1 MTGCCGRSAGFT
13 PWARSA
19 PPWRPPESRVSKS
32 LLDLIYGL
40 PGQALSQWQESL
52 SAAVDLEP
60 EHLSCYGLKVEE
72 GTPLFARRESA
83 DLPDDDAQA
92 EMYLY
97 AVEFLAQYG
106 YRQYEISNFA
116 KPGRE
121 SRHNLKYWTLGGS
134 TRASAPG
141 RTPTSAA
148 PATPTSGIWRAT
160 SGASGTTPMPR
171 RASGFPPLERD
182 TEWLMLRARTVQGL
196 DPKEFETRFRR
207 RFTCFLPFFEECR
220 PGYAVEEA
228 GCWRLTP
235 KGFLVSN
242 QIIGGLLDA
251 LAQEK
256 RQRADAAAREIFG
269 SAWTERSCFM
279 HIYSTG
285 QWVLLFFFY
294 CFCGW
299 VWESCYVSLCQRR
312 WVNRGFLHGPLLPI
326 YGFGAILILFVTLPV
341 ENDLRLVWLLGM
353 LAATALEYV
362 VGAAMERLFQVRYWD
377 YSKHRFNLHGYI
389 CLSSSI
395 AWGFFSIL
403 LVRFVHPPVGRLLA
417 DVPSWVVDPLAL
429 ALTAAFTVDVV
440 RSVQAALDLRE
451 MLVKL
456 TEENEDLRRLARRA
470 EIIAA
475 FAEDDLRRFRERTEV
490 DTARAYS
497 GGAAGGPGRPAQP
510 PPGAD

>member
-1 MTGCCGRSAGFT
+1 
-13 PWARSA
+13 
-19 PPWRPPESRVSKS
+19 
-32 LLDLIYGL
+32 
-40 PGQALSQWQESL
+40 
-52 SAAVDLEP
+52 
-60 EHLSCYGLKVEE
+60 
-72 GTPLFARRESA
+72 
-83 DLPDDDAQA
+83 
-92 EMYLY
+92 
-97 AVEFLAQYG
+97 
-106 YRQYEISNFA
+106 
-116 KPGRE
+116 
-121 SRHNLKYWTLGGS
+121 
-134 TRASAPG
+134 
-141 RTPTSAA
+141 
-148 PATPTSGIWRAT
+148 
-160 SGASGTTPMPR
+160 
-171 RASGFPPLERD
+171 
-182 TEWLMLRARTVQGL
+182 
-196 DPKEFETRFRR
+196 
-207 RFTCFLPFFEECR
+207 
-220 PGYAVEEA
+220 
-228 GCWRLTP
+228 
-235 KGFLVSN
+235 
-242 QIIGGLLDA
+242 
-251 LAQEK
+251 
-256 RQRADAAAREIFG
+256 
-269 SAWTERSCFM
+269 M

-299 VWESCYVSLCQRR
+299 VWESCDVSLCQRR
-312 WVNRGFLHGPLLPI
+312 WVNRGFLHRPLLPI

-490 DTARAYS
+490 DTLQERIQAGLREAQAARRSRRQERIERCLPAPHQRQA
-497 GGAAGGPGRPAQP
+497 GGALRHC
-510 PPGAD
+510 

>member
-1 MTGCCGRSAGFT
+1 
-13 PWARSA
+13 
-19 PPWRPPESRVSKS
+19 
-32 LLDLIYGL
+32 
-40 PGQALSQWQESL
+40 
-52 SAAVDLEP
+52 
-60 EHLSCYGLKVEE
+60 
-72 GTPLFARRESA
+72 
-83 DLPDDDAQA
+83 
-92 EMYLY
+92 
-97 AVEFLAQYG
+97 
-106 YRQYEISNFA
+106 
-116 KPGRE
+116 
-121 SRHNLKYWTLGGS
+121 
-134 TRASAPG
+134 
-141 RTPTSAA
+141 
-148 PATPTSGIWRAT
+148 
-160 SGASGTTPMPR
+160 
-171 RASGFPPLERD
+171 
-182 TEWLMLRARTVQGL
+182 
-196 DPKEFETRFRR
+196 
-207 RFTCFLPFFEECR
+207 
-220 PGYAVEEA
+220 
-228 GCWRLTP
+228 
-235 KGFLVSN
+235 
-242 QIIGGLLDA
+242 
-251 LAQEK
+251 
-256 RQRADAAAREIFG
+256 
-269 SAWTERSCFM
+269 M

-490 DTARAYS
+490 DTLQERIQAGLREAQAARRS
-497 GGAAGGPGRPAQP
+497 RRQERIEAAFRRRTSAKLEALSAIAETLEHLSLIHISMGEEDLIPKRSELLSPYRVTEETLKATGNPEVLYMHCLPSFHDFETKLAKEWHDKGVDIREVTDEVFRGRHSVVFDEAENRMHTIKAVMVATI
-510 PPGAD
+510 GK